1 VPSTEERKMIIRKPK
16 WSDLDDLLDFINSL
30 VEEQAPI
37 LRANEV
43 SRVEEAEWLS
53 RRLLSI
59 EKGDIIHLVAETAS
73 QVVAAADIRKHK
85 GRMCHVGTFGVAS
98 KLVLARAHTKLVDT
112 LLQEAKRDGL
122 KLIVLDVFEDNLPA
136 RVLYTKFGF
145 KEVGKI
151 PNAIFWNGRYMNAFI
166 MALEID

>member
-1 VPSTEERKMIIRKPK
+1 MIIRKPK

-43 SRVEEAEWLS
+43 SRAEEAEWLS

-59 EKGDIIHLVAETAS
+59 EKGDIIHLVAETAG

-85 GRMCHVGTFGVAS
+85 GRMRHVGTFGVAV
-98 KLVLARAHTKLVDT
+98 KAGFRRKGIATKLVDT